1 VTQPERSLRLYTD
14 GGARGNP
21 GPAGI
26 GMVVEDGSGRR
37 LWGGHAHLGT
47 ATNNQAEYRALIAGL
62 RKVAEWTPE
71 DLVVHMDS
79 ELVVKQ
85 LNGVYRIKDPTL
97 QGLAAEAR
105 RLLNAFPKARV
116 THVRRERNQ
125 GADTLANRAMDEGTG
140 KKPDGAR

>member
-1 VTQPERSLRLYTD
+1 MSQADRSLRLYTD

-26 GMVVEDGSGRR
+26 GMVIEDGTGRR
-37 LWGGHAHLGT
+37 LWGGHAYLGV

-62 RKVAEWTPE
+62 RKVAEWSPE

-85 LNGVYRIKDPTL
+85 LTGVYRIKDSNL
-97 QGLAAEAR
+97 QALAAEAR
-105 RLLNAFPKARV
+105 KLLNAFPRAKL
-116 THVRRERNQ
+116 THVRREKNQ

-140 KKPDGAR
+140 KKSSGSR